1 MKFENV
7 YFING
12 TAYAGKSTMV
22 KLLAEKYDG
31 IACEENYQDRLLENL
46 DTKEFPNLTYTRD
59 LQDWGEFV
67 RRTPDE
73 YEAWVNG
80 VTKECTVLEI
90 EILKDLVS
98 RTKKKIFVDTNI
110 SVEILHEISDENH
123 VLIMLADPNISV
135 QRFFERPDK
144 EKQFL
149 YQLLLKEDNPEDAM
163 INFRECLKRVNSQE
177 RYMMFQKSGFNV
189 ITRDENISSKS
200 RYNPHVFTEQGLYM
214 LMTVL
219 KGPLAVKQSKALIR
233 TFKKMKDYILENRDL
248 IGQREI
254 LQLSMETANNRIEI
268 NKINSDMI
276 SLEKQI
282 SDVAEGLKDVVTK
295 SELADMMNSFVSDD
309 DEKWLMFNAKFSSA
323 DEVYESIYKQAKSSI
338 YVVDNYIG
346 LRTLVHLKNS
356 PTGVNIILFSDNVGN
371 NKLHNIEFIDF
382 CKEYPTVNLSMKKTG
397 GIFHDRFIVLDYGTA
412 DERVFLC
419 GASSKDAGARIT
431 SIVEDYGVSKYTP
444 VIATLLKNPTLNLP
458 Q

>member
-1 MKFENV
+1 MAEDKKKDEFAVIDITEEYLKERIYEIRGQRVILDADLSEIYGYTTKAFNQQVKNNIEKFDEDFMFELTDDEV
-7 YFING
+7 
-12 TAYAGKSTMV
+12 
-22 KLLAEKYDG
+22 
-31 IACEENYQDRLLENL
+31 ENL
-46 DTKEFPNLTYTRD
+46 RSNFLTANL
-59 LQDWGEFV
+59 
-67 RRTPDE
+67 
-73 YEAWVNG
+73 N
-80 VTKECTVLEI
+80 
-90 EILKDLVS
+90 
-98 RTKKKIFVDTNI
+98 
-110 SVEILHEISDENH
+110 
-123 VLIMLADPNISV
+123 
-135 QRFFERPDK
+135 
-144 EKQFL
+144 
-149 YQLLLKEDNPEDAM
+149 
-163 INFRECLKRVNSQE
+163 
-177 RYMMFQKSGFNV
+177 
-189 ITRDENISSKS
+189 SKS

-248 IGQREI
+248 IGKREI

-295 SELADMMNSFVSDD
+295 SELVDMMNSFVSDD
-309 DEKWLMFNAKFSSA
+309 DDKWLMFNAKFSSA

-356 PTGVNIILFSDNVGN
+356 PAGVAIILFSDNVGN

-397 GIFHDRFIVLDYGTA
+397 GIFHDRFIVLDYGTS

-431 SIVEDYGVSKYTP
+431 SIVEDYGVSKYAP
-444 VIATLLKNPTLNLP
+444 VIATLLKNPTLILP